1 MKPSVENTSRYTVH
15 VLVKAL
21 DVLEA
26 LAQHGTLSLSE
37 LGQQVGQP
45 KSSVFRYLV
54 TLEERG
60 YVRRNPDTEQYS
72 LGIKLIELGN
82 LVATQFNVHDEA
94 IGLMRQ
100 LLDKFRETVNLAI
113 LEDGRVVYLEILEG
127 TQSVRMAARPGQRD
141 FAHSTAIGKS
151 MLAHLSDEDCT
162 AILRRHGL
170 PAMTEATITTLEGL
184 QAELARVR
192 ERGYAVDNMEN
203 EPGVRCVGAPIFN
216 HQGEVIAA
224 ISVSGPAIRI
234 TPSQVETIG
243 RELVIATRTI
253 SERLGYRWR

>member
-1 MKPSVENTSRYTVH
+1 MASRYTVH
-15 VLVKAL
+15 VIAKAL
-21 DVLEA
+21 EVLEELA
-26 LAQHGTLSLSE
+26 HDGPLSLAELAQ
-37 LGQQVGQP
+37 QVEQP

-60 YVRRNPDTEQYS
+60 YVRRNAATEQYS

-82 LVATQFNVHDEA
+82 LVTGQFNIHEEA
-94 IGLMRQ
+94 IGYMRQ

-113 LEDGRVVYLEILEG
+113 LEDGKVVYLDILEG

-151 MLAHLSDEDCT
+151 HLSYLPQDQLI

-170 PAMTEATITTLEGL
+170 PTMTEATITTIEDL
-184 QAELARVR
+184 QIELQRVR
-192 ERGYAVDNMEN
+192 ERGYAIDNMEN

-216 HQGEVIAA
+216 HQSQVIAA
-224 ISVSGPAIRI
+224 ISVSGPASRI

-243 RELVIATRTI
+243 RELVVATRMI
-253 SERLGYRWR
+253 SERLGYRGH